1 MVCKNLYELAA
12 DKTPVV
18 ARRRLGMEKTMRK
31 LCLVVF
37 VTVFVVIM
45 FSFSPFVALA
55 QYETTKTADFTIP
68 SSGTSH
74 IDLST
79 TPGGVSIDI
88 SGTIYATGLVSA
100 AAYAGNPQPHASW
113 PVKVTLTRF
122 VDVTISMDA
131 SYFKTANLT
140 ISYSNSDVVGIN
152 PPYSLY
158 KYDSES
164 NTYVPRNSTVDDSAK
179 TITTTLASVNDPLF
193 AIGGTTAV
201 VVTPTP
207 VAHSNQQWIWLI
219 VATVII
225 IIALTAAL
233 LIFRRKASNA

>member
-31 LCLVVF
+31 LCVVVF

-45 FSFSPFVALA
+45 FSFSSFVALA

-79 TPGGVSIDI
+79 TPGDVSIDI
-88 SGTIYATGLVSA
+88 SGTIYANGLVSTA
-100 AAYAGNPQPHASW
+100 TYAGNPQPHASW

-131 SYFKTANLT
+131 RYFQTANLT
-140 ISYSNSDVVGIN
+140 ISYSNSDVRGIN

-158 KYDSES
+158 KYNSES
-164 NTYVPRNSTVDDSAK
+164 NTYLPLNSTVDDSTK
-179 TITTTLASVNDPLF
+179 TITTTLTSTNDPLF
-193 AIGGTTAV
+193 AIGGTTAP

-207 VAHSNQQWIWLI
+207 VLSSNQQWIWVI

-225 IIALTAAL
+225 IIVLTVAL
-233 LIFRRKASNA
+233 LIFRRRASNA